1 MISREKNTPAF
12 YQRRENVAAYRK
24 NWENNFKLVTSFPYT
39 IDEIPLVSSD
49 LDPSA
54 EPKLAHP
61 YNIKVFHSELA
72 RTHDLPRLS
81 GYITYPQPSRPYQTP
96 LNARFKSLHQL
107 AATKNTRHWMKVNLK
122 FIPFIIILIKKH
134 VF

>member
-1 MISREKNTPAF
+1 M
-12 YQRRENVAAYRK
+12 
-24 NWENNFKLVTSFPYT
+24 
-39 IDEIPLVSSD
+39 SSD

-107 AATKNTRHWMKVNLK
+107 AATKKHKTLDESKFKVYSIYYY
-122 FIPFIIILIKKH
+122 FDKKH
-134 VF
+134 SLLACTLGSSYLTKIYEVI

>member
-1 MISREKNTPAF
+1 M
-12 YQRRENVAAYRK
+12 
-24 NWENNFKLVTSFPYT
+24 
-39 IDEIPLVSSD
+39 SSD

-72 RTHDLPRLS
+72 RPHDLPRLS

-107 AATKNTRHWMKVNLK
+107 AATKKHKTLDESKFKVYSIYYYFNKKACLL
-122 FIPFIIILIKKH
+122 II
-134 VF
+134 F